1 MELKFDHIIH
11 YINQLNQFEFPGKLL
26 KLHNGG
32 KHHQFVRITSYLIL
46 MVIILNC

>member
-32 KHHQFVRITSYLIL
+32 KHHQFGTYNQLFIL